1 MEIRGNPFVRR
12 TAQPGTFRRS
22 HLVFAIA
29 LFSSLALHVALIGI
43 RAAPVDHGES
53 AASPIAA
60 TVVEAWNMR
69 LLNST
74 TSAVAMVNSE
84 RDSSRNELAPPVI
97 STSNIQE
104 PEYTHEPS
112 RSDIRFYLFDEVETP
127 AIPVEDWISPR
138 NDSESTKGLQS
149 AIIRIWILKTGEV
162 QDVSI
167 LRTVPTN
174 FSNDQKTAL
183 IDVIKKNLTRP
194 AFRGGEPVASERTI
208 EMVFDTGLENE
219 ARAPTSGFL
228 KF

>member
-1 MEIRGNPFVRR
+1 MEIRGNPFLRR
-12 TAQPGTFRRS
+12 TAQPGTFRSS

-29 LFSSLALHVALIGI
+29 LLSSLALHVALIGT
-43 RAAPVDHGES
+43 RTGPVHHGES
-53 AASPIAA
+53 AATPTAV
-60 TVVEAWNMR
+60 TLFDKWNVR

-74 TSAVAMVNSE
+74 TSTVAVVNGDRHLTS
-84 RDSSRNELAPPVI
+84 NALASPVL
-97 STSNIQE
+97 TKPNIQE
-104 PEYTHEPS
+104 PAYTHEQS